1 MRVINISGVS
11 PVNDPEYRYKMPT
24 ISGKVEGRGNGI
36 KTVIVNVSEVSLS
49 LHRDAGE
56 LNKFF
61 GCELGAQT
69 SVNDDRYIVNG
80 SHTDHVL
87 QDLVHRYVEKFVL
100 CPNCGLPETNFKIS
114 LKKETIHHVCAACGA
129 KEMVDMS
136 HKLCTYILSQEKKKK
151 AEEKKTAK
159 GDKKGKGKTKDK
171 DKGLNK
177 PNGSMSSDG
186 EEKEGSTVQKKDKKK
201 EKKDKKKEK
210 KEKKKEKKQKK
221 GSDPDPV
228 DDVTTD
234 IDNVSVDD
242 ITLMSEAV
250 ENIKKYLV
258 ENPSFDIA
266 ALTELVVNEQMA
278 SGLKTFDKVHIMM
291 NAAFNLSA
299 VGEKQVAKFAPVLDK
314 LVNRNI
320 TMERHVI
327 AGCEGI
333 FGKKP
338 KVFPIILKQLY
349 DEDVLQE
356 DTILE
361 WSSEGRTDFTL
372 DTVDEDTRSLLR
384 GEAETFVNWLES
396 ADSEDESDIE

>member
-1 MRVINISGVS
+1 
-11 PVNDPEYRYKMPT
+11 
-24 ISGKVEGRGNGI
+24 
-36 KTVIVNVSEVSLS
+36 
-49 LHRDAGE
+49 
-56 LNKFF
+56 
-61 GCELGAQT
+61 
-69 SVNDDRYIVNG
+69 
-80 SHTDHVL
+80 
-87 QDLVHRYVEKFVL
+87 
-100 CPNCGLPETNFKIS
+100 
-114 LKKETIHHVCAACGA
+114 
-129 KEMVDMS
+129 MVDMS

-151 AEEKKTAK
+151 AEEKKTSK

-201 EKKDKKKEK
+201 EKKNKKKEK

-361 WSSEGRTDFTL
+361 WSSEGRTEFTL
-372 DTVDEDTRSLLR
+372 DTIDEDTRSLLR

-396 ADSEDESDIE
+396 ADSEDESDNE

>member
-1 MRVINISGVS
+1 
-11 PVNDPEYRYKMPT
+11 MPT

-151 AEEKKTAK
+151 AEEKKTSK

-201 EKKDKKKEK
+201 EKKNKKKEK

-361 WSSEGRTDFTL
+361 WSSEGRTEFTL
-372 DTVDEDTRSLLR
+372 DTIDEDTRSLLR

-396 ADSEDESDIE
+396 ADSEDESDNE

>member
-151 AEEKKTAK
+151 AEEKKTSK

-201 EKKDKKKEK
+201 EKKNKKKEK

-361 WSSEGRTDFTL
+361 WSSEGRTEFTL
-372 DTVDEDTRSLLR
+372 DTIDEDTRSLLR

-396 ADSEDESDIE
+396 ADSEDESDNE